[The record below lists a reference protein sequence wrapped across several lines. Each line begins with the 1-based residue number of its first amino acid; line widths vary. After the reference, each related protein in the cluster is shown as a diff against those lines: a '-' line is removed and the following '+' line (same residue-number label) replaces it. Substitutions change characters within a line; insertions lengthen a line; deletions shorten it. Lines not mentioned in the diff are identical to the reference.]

1 MVNQKDLN
9 CWPKVPD
16 ISMNSNNTAGPP
28 PSRLPAVLKSLQ
40 SQRKMEKKLKKQNDE
55 NKENGGN
62 DPVFFTQRSKTS
74 NATLGKEILDF
85 FVLQVLLCVFYF
97 ALPRHKAK
105 CKVARWEYLYG
116 GRLLWNRN

>member
-62 DPVFFTQRSKTS
+62 ISDFFTQRSKTS
-74 NATLGKEILDF
+74 NATLGSFTLGNEF
-85 FVLQVLLCVFYF
+85 FFACITFGLL
-97 ALPRHKAK
+97 P
-105 CKVARWEYLYG
+105 YLTSPQS
-116 GRLLWNRN
+116 